1 MGGSTTVALRGGLV
15 VTQDEKRRVFRG
27 DVLISGDRVLK
38 ADRKVSERAEIEV
51 DASRFLVAPGFIN
64 LHTHVANTLLRGVAD
79 DMDFARFLETMFSYD
94 AYRQESDIEAGAM
107 VGISEM
113 LLTGSTSFLD
123 MYYGEDAV
131 ARACEQ
137 LGMRGFLGWTVLD
150 KEMTTQK
157 GIPLENARSFI
168 HRWKGNHLVTPLAA
182 PQGVY
187 VCSEETLLSTL
198 DLARTDGCLIH
209 YHLSETL
216 GEVEENVSKRKLRP
230 VEWLDKIGFLGQGQ
244 VAAHSVWLTNHE
256 IELLASRKVSTAHC
270 PSSNMKLA
278 SGGGGLSPVT
288 ELRERGVAVG
298 LGTDSSTSNNS
309 LSMLREIH
317 LAGLA
322 HKHGRH
328 DPKSLPAQTLLDMA
342 TVDGARALGK
352 EGELGSISPG
362 HLADLVLYDLRHPS
376 LTPTTEYSAVSN
388 LVYSAN
394 EGAVHTVYVGG
405 RKVVEEGKVVLAS
418 DRDINV
424 NALSELEALRNR
436 ARRANIVPENKFVKA
451 S

>member
-1 MGGSTTVALRGGLV
+1 MDGPGTIVLRGGLL

-27 DVLISGDRVLK
+27 DILLSGERII
-38 ADRKVSERAEIEV
+38 KVEKSIPERADVEV
-51 DASRFLVAPGFIN
+51 DASKFLVAPGFIN
-64 LHTHVANTLLRGVAD
+64 LHTHVANAILRGVAD
-79 DMDFARFLETMFSYD
+79 DMDFPRFLETMFSYD
-94 AYRQESDIEAGAM
+94 AHRLESDIEAGALA
-107 VGISEM
+107 GISEM
-113 LLTGSTSFLD
+113 LLSGSTSFLD

-131 ARACEQ
+131 ARACER
-137 LGMRGFLGWTVLD
+137 LGMRGFLGWAVLD

-157 GIPLENARSFI
+157 GVPLENARSFI

-187 VCSEETLLSTL
+187 VCSEETLCSTR
-198 DLARTDGCLIH
+198 DMARKERCLVH

-216 GEVEENVSKRKLRP
+216 GEVEENVTKRKLRP

-256 IELLASRKVSTAHC
+256 IELLASHKVSTAHC

-298 LGTDSSTSNNS
+298 IGTDSSTSNNS
-309 LSMLREIH
+309 LSMLREVH
-317 LAGLA
+317 LVGLA

-328 DPKSLPAQTLLDMA
+328 DPKSLPAQILLDMA
-342 TVDGARALGK
+342 TRDGARALGM
-352 EGELGSISPG
+352 ENDLGSIGPG
-362 HLADLVLYDLRHPS
+362 FLADMVLLDLRHPS
-376 LTPTTEYSAVSN
+376 LTPTTESSAISN

-394 EGAVHTVYVGG
+394 EGSIHTVYVGG
-405 RKVVEEGKVVLAS
+405 RKVVENGKTTLAS
-418 DRDINV
+418 KEEINRL
-424 NALSELEALRNR
+424 ALSELESLRER
-436 ARRANIVPENKFVKA
+436 ASAKQMAHE
-451 S
+451 

>member
-1 MGGSTTVALRGGLV
+1 MSDPATVALRGGLL

-27 DVLISGDRVLK
+27 DVLFSGERILK
-38 ADRKVSERAEIEV
+38 VDKKIKERAQIEV

-64 LHTHVANTLLRGVAD
+64 LHTHVANTILRSVAD
-79 DMDFARFLETMFSYD
+79 DMDFPRFLDTMFSFD
-94 AYRQESDIEAGAM
+94 AFRQESDIEAGALA
-107 VGISEM
+107 GISEM
-113 LLTGSTSFLD
+113 LLSGSTSFLD

-131 ARACEQ
+131 ARACER
-137 LGMRGFLGWTVLD
+137 LGIRGFLGWTILD

-168 HRWKGNHLVTPLAA
+168 HRWKGKHLVTPLAA
-182 PQGVY
+182 FQGVY
-187 VCSEETLLSTL
+187 VCSEDTLRSTL
-198 DLARTDGCLIH
+198 ELAHEEGCLLH

-216 GEVEENVSKRKLRP
+216 GEVEGNVTKRKLRP
-230 VEWLDKIGFLGQGQ
+230 VEWLDKIGFLGPGQ
-244 VAAHSVWLTNHE
+244 VAAHAVWLTNHE
-256 IELLASRKVSTAHC
+256 IELIASRKVATVHC

-309 LSMLREIH
+309 LSMLREMH

-322 HKHGRH
+322 HKHARH

-342 TVDGARALGK
+342 TIDGARALGMEK
-352 EGELGSISPG
+352 ELGSLAPG
-362 HLADLVLYDLRHPS
+362 CLADLVLYDLRHPS
-376 LTPTTEYSAVSN
+376 LTPTTESIAISN
-388 LVYSAN
+388 LVYSVN

-405 RKVVEEGKVVLAS
+405 RKVVENGEVLLATGEE
-418 DRDINV
+418 INDLAM
-424 NALSELEALRNR
+424 NELKLLGERVR
-436 ARRANIVPENKFVKA
+436 HK
-451 S
+451 